1 MILSTNVTIPEKC
14 VIHQNHD
21 LMINGCC
28 YDADEIKIFPMIKH
42 RPLHI
47 LMGQIGKSN
56 QENRG
61 TIVIKVN
68 RLFNNEVFT

>member
-1 MILSTNVTIPEKC
+1 MPEKC
-14 VIHQNHD
+14 VIHQILD

-28 YDADEIKIFPMIKH
+28 FDADEIKIFPMIKH

-56 QENRG
+56 QGNRR

-68 RLFNNEVFT
+68 RLLNNEVFT